1 MFRSTSLGALSAL
14 GVLALSLQSG
24 TDAHAADHLD
34 GPAAT
39 ADPTAD
45 ITDFLAWMSPDAS
58 TLRMALDVVP
68 FAGDDATF
76 SDAVGYVFHVGSTTA
91 FGQATEET
99 EILCAFYSATELE
112 CWLGDEY
119 VVGDASGEDGLV
131 SESGG
136 LRVFAGLRN
145 DPFFFEFNGFGAG
158 VEAVK
163 AAAPDLEFDADGCPQ
178 LDQATAD
185 AVVGL
190 LQSNPDGG
198 PAQDTFA
205 GSNVL
210 ALVVEVDVNLI
221 NAGGPILATWGSTHQ
236 LAE

>member
-1 MFRSTSLGALSAL
+1 M
-14 GVLALSLQSG
+14 QSG
-24 TDAHAADHLD
+24 SNVHAADHLD

-45 ITDFLAWMSPDAS
+45 ITDLLAWMNPDAS
-58 TLRMALDVVP
+58 SLRMALNVTP

-76 SDAVGYVFHVGSTTA
+76 SDAVGYVFHVGSAPA
-91 FGQATEET
+91 FGEATEET
-99 EILCAFYSATELE
+99 ELLCAFYAATELE

-119 VVGDASGEDGLV
+119 VVGDASSEDGLV

-145 DPFFFEFNGFGAG
+145 DPFFFEFGGFGAG
-158 VEAVK
+158 VAAVK
-163 AAAPDLEFDADGCPQ
+163 AASPDVDADGCPQ

-185 AVVGL
+185 GVVGL

-198 PAQDTFA
+198 PARDTFA

-210 ALVVEVDVNLI
+210 ALVVEVDVNLV
-221 NAGGPILATWGSTHQ
+221 NGGGPVLATWASTHQ

>member
-1 MFRSTSLGALSAL
+1 MSRSTSLRTLAVL
-14 GVLALSLQSG
+14 GVLTLSVHSG
-24 TDAHAADHLD
+24 PDAHAADHLD
-34 GPAAT
+34 GPAVT

-45 ITDFLAWMSPDAS
+45 ITDLLAWMSPDAS
-58 TLRMALDVVP
+58 SLRMVLGVAP

-76 SDAVGYVFHVGSTTA
+76 SDAVGYVFHVGSAPA
-91 FGQATEET
+91 FGEATEEA
-99 EILCAFYSATELE
+99 ELLCSFYSATELE

-119 VVGDASGEDGLV
+119 VVGDASSEEGLV
-131 SESGG
+131 SESGA

-145 DPFFFEFNGFGAG
+145 DPFFFEFGGFGAA
-158 VEAVK
+158 VAAVK
-163 AAAPDLEFDADGCPQ
+163 AAAPDLDFDADGCPQ

-185 AVVGL
+185 GIVGL

-210 ALVVEVDVNLI
+210 ALIVEVDVNLV
-221 NAGGPILATWGSTHQ
+221 NQGGPALATWVSTHQ